1 MLAGLLHGLSRGLPA
16 ADALAAAV
24 TWGAAAVT
32 LPGSRVPSPED
43 LDGIPVHLTRTPDPT
58 RRLAG

>member
-1 MLAGLLHGLSRGLPA
+1 MLAGLLHGLSQGHAP

-32 LPGSRVPSPED
+32 LPGSRVPGPAD
-43 LDGIPVHLTRTPDPT
+43 
-58 RRLAG
+58 LAGITAHVNTSPDLSRTLRR